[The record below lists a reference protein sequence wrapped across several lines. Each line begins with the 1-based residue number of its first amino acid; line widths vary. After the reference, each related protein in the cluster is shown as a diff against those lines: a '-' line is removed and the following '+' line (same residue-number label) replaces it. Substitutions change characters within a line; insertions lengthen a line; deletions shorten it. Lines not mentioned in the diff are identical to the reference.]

1 LMKSPPVQF
10 NDSEARDNTE
20 LFISGK
26 LER

>member
-1 LMKSPPVQF
+1 MKSPPVQF
-10 NDSEARDNTE
+10 DDSEARDNTE